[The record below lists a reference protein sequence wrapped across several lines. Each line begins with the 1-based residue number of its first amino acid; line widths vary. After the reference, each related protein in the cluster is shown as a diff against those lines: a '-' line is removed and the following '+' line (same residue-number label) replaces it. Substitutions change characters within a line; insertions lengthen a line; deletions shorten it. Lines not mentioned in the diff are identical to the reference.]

1 MKKIVLTT
9 TAVLSLLATGATISS
24 VNAASVPMVKV
35 WSPAANAYVEVP
47 AIGYRDTDLVATDV
61 TLVEKRKAQ
70 LGAFSKGHSE
80 FITVD
85 YVDKAYRQEFS
96 KQFVSFESNGIA
108 TFNGKTIVFKA
119 TDYGI
124 YTMKFELN
132 GTRYKLTADVRENLG
147 KGGPFYTYVTKLEVL
162 SNNQANTIS
171 NTSTEKQI
179 EATITKVEIHHFGV
193 NFEGVLSEPLQHGGD
208 NAARGNVTLID
219 KASGKIVY
227 QHNNDVIFS
236 GLTND
241 VNDQFLLPLIY
252 SNKFKG
258 DVFDI
263 RQFPAGTY
271 ILEMSGE
278 AGSPHDHSVD
288 NRKRV
293 FKVRKEV
300 TIGNPSTNSNT
311 NTTTQSD
318 SNSNFSGSWVQSGSR
333 WWYKHADGSYTTN
346 DWEKINGVW
355 YRFDNSGW
363 MQTGWVKDGS
373 WYYLDGSGAMKTGW
387 LKDNGNWYYLDGS
400 GTMKTGWV
408 KDNGS
413 WYYLQDSGAMKTGW
427 MKVSGKWYYAY
438 SSGALAINTTTP
450 DGYRVNYNG
459 EWV

>member
-9 TAVLSLLATGATISS
+9 TAVLSLVATGATISS

-61 TLVEKRKAQ
+61 MLVEKRKAQ
-70 LGAFSKGHSE
+70 LGAFSKGNSE

-96 KQFVSFESNGIA
+96 KQFASFESNGIA
-108 TFNGKTIVFKA
+108 TFNGKTIAFKA

-162 SNNQANTIS
+162 STNQANAIS

-278 AGSPHDHSVD
+278 AGSPHDPLS
-288 NRKRV
+288 
-293 FKVRKEV
+293 
-300 TIGNPSTNSNT
+300 
-311 NTTTQSD
+311 
-318 SNSNFSGSWVQSGSR
+318 
-333 WWYKHADGSYTTN
+333 
-346 DWEKINGVW
+346 
-355 YRFDNSGW
+355 
-363 MQTGWVKDGS
+363 
-373 WYYLDGSGAMKTGW
+373 
-387 LKDNGNWYYLDGS
+387 
-400 GTMKTGWV
+400 
-408 KDNGS
+408 
-413 WYYLQDSGAMKTGW
+413 
-427 MKVSGKWYYAY
+427 
-438 SSGALAINTTTP
+438 
-450 DGYRVNYNG
+450 
-459 EWV
+459 

>member
-1 MKKIVLTT
+1 M
-9 TAVLSLLATGATISS
+9 S
-24 VNAASVPMVKV
+24 
-35 WSPAANAYVEVP
+35 
-47 AIGYRDTDLVATDV
+47 IGYRDTDLVATDV

-70 LGAFSKGHSE
+70 LGAFSKGNSE

-96 KQFVSFESNGIA
+96 KQFASFESNGIA